1 MWFRIPSR
9 DSTPFSISSFPSLLR
24 KGRKSILEHRT
35 ADPAC
40 YYSVSRFYSRTLSLP
55 DSRDHLEV
63 LVDSLVVFWWS
74 SSGLLM
80 ASNGNCTIQGSS
92 PSETLSWNEDL
103 NINKNEIRTIKKSR
117 NTAKHER
124 ERQQNLPRESNKKQE
139 NRTVVK
145 E

>member
-1 MWFRIPSR
+1 MCGLGFRLEILLLSR
-9 DSTPFSISSFPSLLR
+9 FPAFHLYFVKVESRFSS
-24 KGRKSILEHRT
+24 KT

-103 NINKNEIRTIKKSR
+103 KIDKNKVKTIKKSR
-117 NTAKHER
+117 STTKHEQGTATEPPKR
-124 ERQQNLPRESNKKQE
+124 
-139 NRTVVK
+139 V
-145 E
+145 